1 MGSGSGSGLGV
12 GLGFGVVGA
21 GSVGTGSVGTGSVGS
36 GSVTCGSVG
45 IGSVGA
51 GGSVSGGFVGDVET
65 VGHCGTGGVTVPD
78 GSVDGVGWADVQPHR
93 SSPHSKKDRI
103 RFKLFT
109 SSI

>member
-1 MGSGSGSGLGV
+1 MGSGLGS
-12 GLGFGVVGA
+12 GFGMGSGFGVVGA

-36 GSVTCGSVG
+36 GSVACGSVG

-65 VGHCGTGGVTVPD
+65 VGVTVPD